1 MMDQYR
7 RIKARY
13 RDAVLFFRLGDFYE
27 MFFEDAVEVS
37 ALLDLTLTKRQGEPM
52 CGIPYHAAK
61 PYIARLLKHGKK
73 IAVCE
78 QLGEPKAGKGIVD
91 RDVVEVVT
99 PGTTVEEDFLEQG
112 ANNYIVAICL
122 SRRRLCVAY
131 LDLSTGEFRA
141 HSREASAGESAAR
154 GDAARWDVAGESAAR
169 ESAARES
176 AEDASGS
183 AVLAEF
189 LRSELYRL
197 GPREALVQ
205 QSLLELRPIAQ
216 VLAESEGLVVNRYP
230 DWSFDAERSARDL
243 PRRFGLASLKGYG
256 FADDAPEL
264 AAAGALLRYVDET
277 AKAATPHLSPPLPYR
292 EDEFVGID
300 EGSRKNLELVR
311 NLGDS
316 GTAYTLLSVLDS
328 THTAPGARLLRQ
340 WLLQPLHSRAGVE
353 QRLEAVDFLYRDQRL
368 LAALR
373 DTLAS
378 VRDIER
384 LASRVAM
391 DKAHAKDLLALR
403 LSIVSCQAVRT
414 LLEGR
419 GAPRLLAPEWPEDL
433 LGLVDGIAQ
442 RIEAAIKDEPS
453 ILLTEGGLIRDGY
466 DAELDRLRSLSS
478 RSREVLEAYV
488 EEERSASGISGLR
501 VRYNKIIGYYL
512 EVSKG
517 KLDAVPPHFIRRQ
530 SLVTG
535 ERYTTTRLAELE
547 SEING
552 ATERIVELERSLFL
566 SLRESAKEAVPAM
579 LSLGRAAAVQ
589 DCLAS
594 FAWTATARGYTR
606 PKMVDAPV
614 LHIVEGRHPVV
625 EAHLR
630 DGAFVPNGLELNASA
645 PSEAAS
651 PGEGSAL
658 ESAAAAGQASAA
670 GQGAA
675 STGGPRE
682 ASFALITGPNMAGK
696 STYLRQT
703 ALIAL
708 MAHSGSFVPAFEAEI
723 GLVDKIFC
731 RVGAQDNLARGE
743 STFLVEM
750 HETAYI
756 LNTATRHSLVVM
768 DEVGRGTSTLDGL
781 AIAWAVAER
790 LLDQTA
796 CRTLFA
802 THYHELTA
810 LEHPRLKNL
819 SLSVLEEKGEVVFLK
834 RIENGPARSS
844 FGIHVAR
851 LAGLPES
858 VLARAAELQTW
869 LSRAEASLPGMAGRG
884 AGAPPFRPAADGGGA
899 GGRPSKESRAS
910 AAGRADAARE
920 GGQAG
925 LFSAEDM
932 VIAELRGI
940 DLDGL
945 SPREAL
951 SRLALL
957 QSRLQSG

>member
-1 MMDQYR
+1 MTERSPMMDQYR

-37 ALLDLTLTKRQGEPM
+37 ALLDLTLTQRQGEPM

-61 PYIARLLKHGKK
+61 PYISRLLKHGKK

-78 QLGEPKAGKGIVD
+78 QLGEAKAGKGIVD

-112 ANNYIVAICL
+112 SNNYIVAICL
-122 SRRRLCVAY
+122 VRQRLCVAY

-141 HSREASAGESAAR
+141 HSREAAARESAAR
-154 GDAARWDVAGESAAR
+154 ESAAR

-176 AEDASGS
+176 AEDVGEVA
-183 AVLAEF
+183 ALAEF

-205 QSLLELRPIAQ
+205 QSLLELGPVAQ
-216 VLAESEGLVVNRYP
+216 ALSETEGLMVNRYP

-243 PRRFGLASLKGYG
+243 ERRFGLASLKGYG
-256 FADDAPEL
+256 FPDDAPEL

-277 AKAATPHLSPPLPYR
+277 AKASTPHLSPPLPYR

-311 NLGDS
+311 NLSDS
-316 GTAYTLLSVLDS
+316 GTAYTLLSVLDA

-340 WLLQPLHSRAGVE
+340 WLLQPLHSRTGIEA
-353 QRLEAVDFLYRDQRL
+353 RLDAVDFLYRDQRL
-368 LAALR
+368 LSSLR
-373 DTLAS
+373 DILAS

-403 LSIVSCQAVRT
+403 LSIVSCLAARA
-414 LLEGR
+414 LLEAR
-419 GAPRLLAPEWPEDL
+419 GAPELLSARAPEAAL
-433 LGLVDGIAQ
+433 RLVDGIAQ
-442 RIEAAIKDEPS
+442 RIEAAIRDEPS

-466 DAELDRLRSLSS
+466 DAELDRLRSLSAH
-478 RSREVLEAYV
+478 SREVLEAYV
-488 EEERSASGISGLR
+488 EEERAASGIAALR
-501 VRYNKIIGYYL
+501 VRYNKIIGYYI

-566 SLRESAKEAVPAM
+566 SLRGSVKEAVPAM

-606 PKMVDAPV
+606 PKMAEAPV
-614 LHIVEGRHPVV
+614 LRIVEGRHPVV

-630 DGAFVPNGLELNASA
+630 DGAFVPNGLDLD
-645 PSEAAS
+645 
-651 PGEGSAL
+651 
-658 ESAAAAGQASAA
+658 ASAA
-670 GQGAA
+670 PPAPEAPPAPAQSATA
-675 STGGPRE
+675 GGPRD

-756 LNTATRHSLVVM
+756 LNTATRASLVVM

-819 SLSVLEEKGEVVFLK
+819 SLSVLEEEGEVVFLK
-834 RIENGPARSS
+834 RIESGPAKSS
-844 FGIHVAR
+844 YG
-851 LAGLPES
+851 
-858 VLARAAELQTW
+858 
-869 LSRAEASLPGMAGRG
+869 
-884 AGAPPFRPAADGGGA
+884 
-899 GGRPSKESRAS
+899 
-910 AAGRADAARE
+910 
-920 GGQAG
+920 
-925 LFSAEDM
+925 
-932 VIAELRGI
+932 
-940 DLDGL
+940 
-945 SPREAL
+945 
-951 SRLALL
+951 
-957 QSRLQSG
+957 